1 MLVSKVPG
9 RWLPAE
15 GWGLGCL
22 AADIRSGLRRN
33 VLLGVRLV
41 VVVHPLMVVGDRD
54 AGLTLGGARRRG
66 NNRQRN
72 NSSQKLQHC
81 ISFRND
87 LVMKPSCAMMPD
99 RRPRRAPVADQAG
112 QRLELS
118 AHFSALS
125 VSFITFAKDHFRK

>member
-9 RWLPAE
+9 RRLPAE
-15 GWGLGCL
+15 GWDLGCL

-41 VVVHPLMVVGDRD
+41 AVVRPLMVVGDRD
-54 AGLTLGGARRRG
+54 AGLPLGGTRRRG

-87 LVMKPSCAMMPD
+87 LVMKPSWAMMPD
-99 RRPRRAPVADQAG
+99 RRPRRAPVADQAVN
-112 QRLELS
+112 
-118 AHFSALS
+118 AL
-125 VSFITFAKDHFRK
+125 D

>member
-9 RWLPAE
+9 RRLPAE

-41 VVVHPLMVVGDRD
+41 VVPHPLMVVGDRD
-54 AGLTLGGARRRG
+54 AGLPLGGTRRRG

-87 LVMKPSCAMMPD
+87 LVMKPSWAMMPD
-99 RRPRRAPVADQAG
+99 RRPRRAPVADQAVN
-112 QRLELS
+112 
-118 AHFSALS
+118 AL
-125 VSFITFAKDHFRK
+125 D

>member
-9 RWLPAE
+9 RRLPAE

-41 VVVHPLMVVGDRD
+41 VVPHPLMVVGDRD
-54 AGLTLGGARRRG
+54 AGLPLGGTRRRG

-72 NSSQKLQHC
+72 NSSQKLQHR

-87 LVMKPSCAMMPD
+87 RHETKLGHDA
-99 RRPRRAPVADQAG
+99 R
-112 QRLELS
+112 
-118 AHFSALS
+118 
-125 VSFITFAKDHFRK
+125 